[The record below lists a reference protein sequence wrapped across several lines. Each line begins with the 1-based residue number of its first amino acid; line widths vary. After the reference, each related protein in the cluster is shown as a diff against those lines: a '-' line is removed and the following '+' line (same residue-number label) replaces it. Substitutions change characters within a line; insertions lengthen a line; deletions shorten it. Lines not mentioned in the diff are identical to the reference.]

1 MAMKGVYM
9 VWDVTQK
16 KFYTEMGQQ
25 LEQRTL
31 NVSVPPVNKG
41 SAGKKERS
49 QIRTNNTEQNF
60 IG

>member
-1 MAMKGVYM
+1 M

-31 NVSVPPVNKG
+31 NVSVPLVNKG
-41 SAGKKERS
+41 SMGKNKYPKS
-49 QIRTNNTEQNF
+49 EQMILNKT
-60 IG
+60 

>member
-1 MAMKGVYM
+1 M
-9 VWDVTQK
+9 VWDMTQK

-31 NVSVPPVNKG
+31 NVSVPPVNKRLT
-41 SAGKKERS
+41 GKKESS
-49 QIRTNNTEQNF
+49 QIRTNDTEQTF